1 MSQDMKKQVISVC
14 EALYASGVEL
24 KKITGRLVAKDTE
37 FSHTSVTPYVK
48 EWRESQYKTEA
59 DELKKTSMS
68 EPLVKALHQ
77 EINVR
82 MQSLNA
88 LRDDELETNRQELTD
103 ALDNALLLNKRVKE
117 LEEKLLTA
125 NDKNIQM
132 QRDIATKEQELSTSQ
147 ATVSRLESDKLEMK
161 ESFEQQIQEL
171 ELRLDTQESEHHTA
185 LIKLKD
191 EHLEQVTELKSEHTL
206 RITELSQSH
215 SNHLEELKKAHDS
228 TQEQLRS
235 DIEKLETELKSAHI
249 ESSSKSE
256 TIGQL
261 RSELEDKEQIKQQ
274 ILQKEN
280 DNRELSIKL
289 SSAQQS
295 AQTATDALSK
305 LEMELLDHKQQ
316 RNNAQTELAALSTKL
331 EDLNNKYTTLL
342 IENAK
347 VAKS

>member
-1 MSQDMKKQVISVC
+1 MSQDIKKQVVSVC
-14 EALYASGVEL
+14 ETLYASGVEL

-37 FSHTSVTPYVK
+37 FSHTSVTPFVK
-48 EWRESQYKTEA
+48 EWRESQYKIEA

-77 EINVR
+77 EIHMR

-88 LRDDELETNRQELTD
+88 LRDDEMETNRQELTD
-103 ALDNALLLNKRVKE
+103 ALDNALLLNKQVKE

-132 QRDIATKEQELSTSQ
+132 QRDIATKEQELSTLQ
-147 ATVSRLESDKLEMK
+147 ATVSRLESDKVEMK

-171 ELRLDTQESEHHTA
+171 ETRLDIQEKEHNTA
-185 LIKLKD
+185 LTAQKD
-191 EHLEQVTELKSEHTL
+191 EHLEQVTELKSEHTQ

-215 SNHLEELKKAHDS
+215 SHHLDELKTAHDS
-228 TQEQLRS
+228 AQRQLRS
-235 DIEKLETELKSAHI
+235 DIEKLETELKASHI

-274 ILQKEN
+274 ILQRDT

-289 SSAQQS
+289 SSAEQS

-305 LEMELLDHKQQ
+305 VETELLDHKQQ
-316 RNNAQTELAALSTKL
+316 RNNAQTELATLSTKF
-331 EDLNNKYTTLL
+331 EDLTNKYTTLL
-342 IENAK
+342 VENAK
-347 VAKS
+347 